1 MLTNPS
7 YIQFTPVGTPDPPIS
22 LLLTASFKCPT
33 DITNVRYPKPG
44 PHPPLIP
51 NVLRQVFPGS
61 GRGSS
66 IFPVAQAKPVDS
78 SPSLVSHV
86 QPAHH
91 GISLLCRHPW
101 NMVGL
106 TLSSLLPGPSSVHC
120 QHSSPAPHAF
130 LITWNMLCMFLTYP
144 AYLFSP
150 TEGMLHESKT
160 FSLFHF
166 LLCPST

>member
-1 MLTNPS
+1 MSSRHHKRKIPKARPPPTADPKRAPS
-7 YIQFTPVGTPDPPIS
+7 EI
-22 LLLTASFKCPT
+22 
-33 DITNVRYPKPG
+33 
-44 PHPPLIP
+44 
-51 NVLRQVFPGS
+51 FPGS

-91 GISLLCRHPW
+91 GISLLCCHPW
-101 NMVGL
+101 NTMGL
-106 TLSSLLPGPSSVHC
+106 PLSSLLPGPSSVHC
-120 QHSSPAPHAF
+120 QHSSPAPRAF
-130 LITWNMLCMFLTYP
+130 LITWNTFCTFLTYP
-144 AYLFSP
+144 AYYLFSP